1 MSSLPAKIRGGF
13 TLVELM
19 VAIAILA
26 IIVVAVAQIVGTAS
40 KLTTVTTKH
49 IDANS
54 QARTV
59 FDRMAN
65 DFARMVKR
73 NDVDYIFF
81 KANGA
86 GGAGLNDTMFFFSE
100 GASYF
105 DNATFP
111 TKLTG
116 YSTTTPEKNRVSLVG
131 YRINNGTE
139 TGTPGPTYYQLERLG
154 KALSW
159 DGYPSLNPVVFLT
172 YPPEGTDIQ
181 AVPDNDNP
189 PNGSYST
196 AFFNSTL
203 YGGYS
208 SGGGGAPSL
217 VGTLA
222 NNFNDGADDAA
233 TPVNP
238 YRPLG
243 PQVFRFEF
251 SFQLKDGSLSPI
263 PVMQQANT
271 QTPAIPNGV
280 PFSNLTATQRPLPT
294 DDVSKDNGTG
304 PYVVGSRW
312 YDTTDQIGYICLDPT
327 PNAAI
332 WTEIGIRDVAAIVIT
347 VAIID
352 RQGQVFVSNSG
363 NATTI
368 MPKLAG
374 AFADIIDSTSAANV
388 VTTWTSAITPVSAG
402 TASAVSTASGIP
414 QTMVSQIRIYQRY
427 FYINNL

>member
-1 MSSLPAKIRGGF
+1 
-13 TLVELM
+13 LVELL

-26 IIVVAVAQIVGTAS
+26 IIVAAVAQIVGTAS
-40 KLTTVTTKH
+40 TLTTVTNKR

-73 NDVDYIFF
+73 NDVDYIFY
-81 KANGA
+81 KAT
-86 GGAGLNDTMFFFSE
+86 GGTGLNDTMFFFSE

-105 DNATFP
+105 D
-111 TKLTG
+111 
-116 YSTTTPEKNRVSLVG
+116 STTWNPALSGYPSTAPEKNRVSLVG
-131 YRINNGTE
+131 YRVNNGTE

-159 DGYPSLNPVVFLT
+159 DGSPSINPVVFLT
-172 YPPEGTDIQ
+172 YPPAGKDV
-181 AVPDNDNP
+181 ASVDADNP

-196 AFFNSTL
+196 AFFGSTL

-217 VGTLA
+217 VGTSA
-222 NNFNDGADDAA
+222 NNFDDGADNAA

-251 SFQLKDGSLSPI
+251 SFQLKDGTLSQI
-263 PVMQQANT
+263 PVMQKATAAN
-271 QTPAIPNGV
+271 PNGV
-280 PFSNLTATQRPLPT
+280 PSSNLTATQRPLPT
-294 DDVSKDNGTG
+294 NDSGST
-304 PYVVGSRW
+304 YAVGSRW
-312 YDTTDQIGYICLDPT
+312 YDTTNRIGYICLDAT
-327 PNAAI
+327 PNAAV
-332 WTEIGIRDVAAIVIT
+332 WREIGISDVAAIVVTI
-347 VAIID
+347 AIID

-363 NATTI
+363 NASTI
-368 MPKLAG
+368 MPKLEG
-374 AFADIIDSTSAANV
+374 AFADIIDSTSASNV
-388 VTTWTSAITPVSAG
+388 VTTWTSAITPASAG